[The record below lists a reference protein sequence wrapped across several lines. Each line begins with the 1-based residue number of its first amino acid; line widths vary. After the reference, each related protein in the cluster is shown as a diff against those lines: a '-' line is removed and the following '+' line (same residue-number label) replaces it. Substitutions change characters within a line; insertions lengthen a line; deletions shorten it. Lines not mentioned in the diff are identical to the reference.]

1 MDVIKFRFLIS
12 LIVLEELYIYM
23 KNPEG
28 FKLPKA
34 NITNPRKMYLIKIQ
48 LSLYE
53 LKQFI
58 FVWYNCLSEYLLK
71 EGYM

>member
-1 MDVIKFRFLIS
+1 
-12 LIVLEELYIYM
+12 M